1 LSAELLSHPFIFIG
15 TTLDESLLWQHI
27 QLRSTRGGSGLG
39 EFRRKSF
46 LVIPHLDKAR
56 EVALSQYNVE
66 WIPMDAETF
75 AAEVLSK
82 LGDTIAKGLNV
93 ISKRNATITDNE
105 LIVPEV
111 STLIGGALIKTE
123 FLLGSEPIWSDIQ
136 SGRAITRNSDDDLW
150 NKVSE
155 LRKGKGARG
164 IVLVT
169 GTAGSGKSTAL
180 MRIALHLSSDG
191 TRVGWIDRDSEVS
204 LRGIR
209 RAFQKGSAPDVIV
222 IDDADLLG
230 SDLGSTL
237 REICL
242 YPPYPLFVLGI
253 RSGSVDRILNP
264 AQLGQTPSHEY
275 TMPLLTDEDIAGLID
290 ALTNDNKL
298 GKLRG
303 LTRIEQENALRD
315 KTGREL
321 LVAMIEATSGLRFEE
336 KAVKEY
342 EELDEDK
349 KRIYAIVATATALQF
364 SLSKKDILIAV
375 GRQDNAV
382 LNALDQLVR
391 RNIILKPGDTESSYR
406 ARHRVLGEIVE
417 RKLQSAGQLYDV
429 IRGLIIVVAT
439 QVTPEM
445 PRTAKPKRLLIRLIN
460 NAFLHRML
468 GREQASNL
476 YGELESH
483 LKNESHYWLQRGI
496 LEVEAG
502 NLRLAK
508 NWLDQ
513 AKGISPDDDF
523 IETEYALWE
532 FRTAI
537 ENPADLKSHE
547 LVVDACSALEHQIA
561 LNGKRFHHA
570 YHVLGS
576 QCLAWVRHGLE
587 QFEEQRDFLEYG
599 IEKVKEGFQNHPT
612 NNKLKTLL
620 KEMEDEKLNL
630 VLRR

>member
-1 LSAELLSHPFIFIG
+1 
-15 TTLDESLLWQHI
+15 LDESLLWQHI

-46 LVIPHLDKAR
+46 LVTPHLDKAR

-66 WIPMDAETF
+66 WIPMNAEQF

-82 LGDTIAKGLNV
+82 LEGTVAKGISV
-93 ISKRNATITDNE
+93 ISKRSAGIADNE
-105 LIVPEV
+105 SIIQEV
-111 STLIGGALIKTE
+111 STLIGGPISRTE
-123 FLLGSEPIWSDIQ
+123 FLLGTEPIWSDIQ
-136 SGRAITRNSDDDLW
+136 SGRAITRNSDNDLW
-150 NKVSE
+150 NKVSDV
-155 LRKGKGARG
+155 KIGKGARG
-164 IVLVT
+164 IILVT

-180 MRIALHLSSDG
+180 MRVALHLSSDG
-191 TRVGWIDRDSEVS
+191 TRVGWIDRDSEAS
-204 LRGIR
+204 LRGLR
-209 RAFQKGSAPDVIV
+209 RGFQKGAAPDVIV

-230 SDLGSTL
+230 SDLGPTL

-242 YPPYPLFVLGI
+242 YAPYPLFVLGI
-253 RSGSVDRILNP
+253 RSGRVDRILNP
-264 AQLGQTPSHEY
+264 AQLGQTPIHEY
-275 TMPLLTDEDIAGLID
+275 VMPLLTDEDIAGLVD

-303 LTRIEQENALRD
+303 LTRIEQENTLRE

-375 GRQDNAV
+375 GRQDNV
-382 LNALDQLVR
+382 ILNALDQLVR
-391 RNIILKPGDTESSYR
+391 RNIILTLGGAESSYR

-429 IRGLIIVVAT
+429 VRGLIIVVAT
-439 QVTPEM
+439 QVTPDM
-445 PRTAKPKRLLIRLIN
+445 PRSAKPKRLLIRLIN
-460 NAFLHRML
+460 NSFLHRML
-468 GREQASNL
+468 GPEQARNL
-476 YGELESH
+476 YGELEAH
-483 LKNESHYWLQRGI
+483 LKNESHYWLQRGV

-532 FRTAI
+532 FRTALD
-537 ENPADLKSHE
+537 NPADLKSHE
-547 LVVDACSALEHQIA
+547 LVDDACGALEHQIT
-561 LNGKRFHHA
+561 LNGKRYEHA

-576 QCLAWVRHGLE
+576 QCLAWVRRGLE
-587 QFEEQRDFLEYG
+587 QFEQQRDFLEYG
-599 IEKVKEGFQNHPT
+599 IEKLKEGVKNHPT
-612 NNKLKTLL
+612 SNRLKTLL